1 MILVDT
7 SGFVAFY
14 QPKSN
19 PEIQKIMARIIA
31 ADLVAING
39 MIQTELLAFAHSKRE
54 YTLLE
59 NDLNAFHWLALDKEI
74 FDTASQLGYTLRRKG
89 LTIPSTDLIIAST
102 AIVNQIELYHV
113 DKHYKQIALH
123 SSLQQECLPDLIP

>member
-7 SGFVAFY
+7 SGFISFY
-14 QPKSN
+14 KPKSN
-19 PEIQKIMARIIA
+19 PDIQKIVARIIA

-39 MIQTELLAFAHSKRE
+39 LIQTELLAFAHSKRE
-54 YTLLE
+54 YKLLE
-59 NDLNAFHWLALDKEI
+59 SDLSAFHWLEMNKDV
-74 FDTASQLGYTLRRKG
+74 FDTASQLGYTLRRNG

-102 AIVNQIELYHV
+102 AIVNNVELYHV

-123 SSLQQECLPDLIP
+123 SSLQQEYLPDLVP